1 MNTHNNNGAVEPS
14 YLESLEEK
22 MESIQNDLKKL
33 TDTSQRVEVLLQR
46 AETGGG
52 ATDGAVP
59 PIIGGGKKKNN
70 RAKRNKQKKKRKRKK
85 LHGSPKVSGCKYKC
99 MVAVFL
105 STCAL
110 LLVAATLGQ
119 GGGHKTK
126 KAASLVLGKKMGGT
140 PRADARAG
148 ARQKTARWDLQEAGT
163 ATSGEPSPS
172 AATDSDLFAVN
183 GLWMI
188 NFGSDPNS
196 SPAEG
201 LFDPAP
207 AEGTAAEET
216 SAPSAV
222 GEESKVPPRPSTTK
236 TTDSPTAVV
245 DSYKDKGAVVMTSLP
260 SPSSS
265 TGYEL
270 PVLRIVPW
278 VLLLL
283 VCCFMIRCRS

>member
-1 MNTHNNNGAVEPS
+1 MNTHNNNGATEPS

-33 TDTSQRVEVLLQR
+33 TNISQRVEVLLQR

-59 PIIGGGKKKNN
+59 LGGGKKKNN
-70 RAKRNKQKKKRKRKK
+70 RAKRNKQTKKRKRKK

-119 GGGHKTK
+119 GGGHKTE
-126 KAASLVLGKKMGGT
+126 KAESLALGKKKGGT

-148 ARQKTARWDLQEAGT
+148 ARQKTVRRDLQEAGT
-163 ATSGEPSPS
+163 ATSGKPSPLG
-172 AATDSDLFAVN
+172 ATNLDLFAVN

-188 NFGSDPNS
+188 ND
-196 SPAEG
+196 
-201 LFDPAP
+201 
-207 AEGTAAEET
+207 
-216 SAPSAV
+216 
-222 GEESKVPPRPSTTK
+222 
-236 TTDSPTAVV
+236 
-245 DSYKDKGAVVMTSLP
+245 
-260 SPSSS
+260 
-265 TGYEL
+265 
-270 PVLRIVPW
+270 
-278 VLLLL
+278 
-283 VCCFMIRCRS
+283 